1 MVLAVMAVFLTAS
14 KVATVFQ
21 APTIIQ
27 AIFIVLEVI
36 AITILIITIIHIL
49 LRL

>member
-1 MVLAVMAVFLTAS
+1 MVLEVMAVFLTAS

-21 APTIIQ
+21 APIIQ